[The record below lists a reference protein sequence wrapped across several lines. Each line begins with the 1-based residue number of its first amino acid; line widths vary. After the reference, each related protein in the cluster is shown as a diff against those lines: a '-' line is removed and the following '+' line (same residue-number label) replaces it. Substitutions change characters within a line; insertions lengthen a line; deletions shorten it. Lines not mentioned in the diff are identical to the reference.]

1 MNDRLETKDDSF
13 LAEIIITLVPCSSP
27 AEQFIS
33 VTAIFSGKMEVTKV
47 AFLLLFLGVVNAEV
61 CERKGEEIHTC
72 TQCLWM
78 YEDLIQDN
86 KCITSLSMTVYY
98 STINRRDTLL
108 HWIYTRNNR
117 NYIVV
122 WVFVRVWQFWTKF

>member
-1 MNDRLETKDDSF
+1 MISF

-72 TQCLWM
+72 TQCMWM
-78 YEDLIQDN
+78 YQDPIEGNRCQFCEDDEQ
-86 KCITSLSMTVYY
+86 K
-98 STINRRDTLL
+98 
-108 HWIYTRNNR
+108 R
-117 NYIVV
+117 NYE
-122 WVFVRVWQFWTKF
+122 FFDNYFS